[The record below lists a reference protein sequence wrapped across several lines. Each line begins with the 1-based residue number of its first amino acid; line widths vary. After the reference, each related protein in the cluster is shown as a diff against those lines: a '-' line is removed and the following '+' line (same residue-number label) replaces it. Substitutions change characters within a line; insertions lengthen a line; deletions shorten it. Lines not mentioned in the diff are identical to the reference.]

1 MGLRWVLVELWWIVV
16 GCGGL
21 CWILFL
27 FVFFV
32 VSVGDGEGSRSG
44 GDGGGDGEAGSSV
57 CVRVVFGGGIFESGD
72 VGDALGVS
80 GGGSGVRELV
90 VLVIGWLYGLAVS
103 VWCSGASGSGGSGGA
118 WTTKGLRR
126 HVR

>member
-1 MGLRWVLVELWWIVV
+1 MVEVIPSFLLLFFFLVVV
-16 GCGGL
+16 FVATGEDKEESGG
-21 CWILFL
+21 
-27 FVFFV
+27 
-32 VSVGDGEGSRSG
+32 GG
-44 GDGGGDGEAGSSV
+44 GDGGCDGKTRSDAGV
-57 CVRVVFGGGIFESGD
+57 GVVFGCGGFEGGD